1 MKFAALALGMA
12 ASLSAQSWE
21 AGLFLGRQSHPSFGV
36 AGTAPTEVKVEAST
50 VMAFRLGY
58 APVERGA
65 FRFQVSAVYQPR
77 HTSDILVGGSAADGA
92 RLSHA
97 SSGLGAELCWKT
109 IATFGLGLDLR
120 KETLE
125 STGAASTTWHR
136 PWARASMGWDLART
150 RVTPFLRLE
159 VAMPLAEKSVG
170 PLGPDSDTE
179 AHKSLAPRFQAGIQ
193 GGIRF

>member
-1 MKFAALALGMA
+1 MKIAALALGMA

-36 AGTAPTEVKVEAST
+36 AGTTPADVKVEAAT

-58 APVERGA
+58 ALVERGA
-65 FRFQVSAVYQPR
+65 FRFQFAAVHQPK
-77 HTSDILVGGSAADGA
+77 HTSDILVGGSATDGA

-97 SSGLGAELCWKT
+97 SSGLGVECRWKT
-109 IATFGLGLDLR
+109 FASLGLGLELR
-120 KETLE
+120 KEILE

-136 PWARASMGWDLART
+136 PWVRASMGWDLART
-150 RVTPFLRLE
+150 RVTPFVGLE

-179 AHKSLAPRFQAGIQ
+179 AHKSLAPRLQAGVY